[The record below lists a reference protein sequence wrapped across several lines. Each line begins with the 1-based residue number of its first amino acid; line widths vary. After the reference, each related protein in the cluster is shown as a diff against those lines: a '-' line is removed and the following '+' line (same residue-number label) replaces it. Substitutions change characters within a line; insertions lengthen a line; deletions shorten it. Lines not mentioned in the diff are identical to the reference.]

1 MESEGSAQMLS
12 ALSDKAGIHRDG
24 ADAESDAP
32 WGLAVTMAA
41 SAFFAALAV
50 GYLRHD
56 RAGSVSESVVMMLGV
71 GMTGNFRPS
80 LYACARSD
88 WPKGSRCDC
97 WEQGR
102 ALLGIW

>member
-56 RAGSVSESVVMMLGV
+56 NARSVSERV
-71 GMTGNFRPS
+71 TTE
-80 LYACARSD
+80 YRSFA
-88 WPKGSRCDC
+88 GC
-97 WEQGR
+97 Q
-102 ALLGIW
+102 